1 MGDIKYAD
9 LNGDNKID
17 GNDRKIIGKP
27 TVPEIVYGFGGS
39 IQYKNWD
46 FSVFFQGVAN
56 TSIMM
61 ENIHPFDSNQSTLF
75 QFIADDYWTP
85 ENPNASYPRMMVN
98 TSTHNNYQTSTFW
111 LKNGAFLRLKSA
123 EIGYSYKWMRLFISG
138 ENLLTFSPFN
148 YWDPELGSG
157 NGMKYPNLRVGTI
170 GLQMN
175 F

>member
-1 MGDIKYAD
+1 
-9 LNGDNKID
+9 
-17 GNDRKIIGKP
+17 
-27 TVPEIVYGFGGS
+27 
-39 IQYKNWD
+39 
-46 FSVFFQGVAN
+46 
-56 TSIMM
+56 MM